1 MDMPLKTLLILSLG
15 GTLLGLSLMLLRRL
29 LGKKLPSAFYYYA
42 WLLVFLRFLL
52 PLPGLVGGESAVVE
66 SPLALDTAAPPAI
79 ESLSPRS
86 YLSAGADPAGEPS
99 ASAAPASD
107 NTAAPAAQ
115 PVTEQEEAASS
126 RSPEPTGHT
135 GP

>member
-52 PLPGLVGGESAVVE
+52 PLQGWWEASLPWWKAPWRWIP
-66 SPLALDTAAPPAI
+66 PLL
-79 ESLSPRS
+79 R
-86 YLSAGADPAGEPS
+86 
-99 ASAAPASD
+99 
-107 NTAAPAAQ
+107 
-115 PVTEQEEAASS
+115 
-126 RSPEPTGHT
+126 R
-135 GP
+135 

>member
-52 PLPGLVGGESAVVE
+52 PLPGLV
-66 SPLALDTAAPPAI
+66 
-79 ESLSPRS
+79 
-86 YLSAGADPAGEPS
+86 
-99 ASAAPASD
+99 
-107 NTAAPAAQ
+107 
-115 PVTEQEEAASS
+115 
-126 RSPEPTGHT
+126 
-135 GP
+135 